1 MHYKNMNSER
11 REKLY
16 QFVQDQISQGVFR
29 TRAYVYN
36 DRGEH
41 NPQRSMFLLMQ
52 KYIHTFL
59 EGDAAV
65 RWLVMPGLR
74 GAGKTTL
81 LAQLYN
87 NANVPAERKLFLSV
101 DQVTQTFGASLQ
113 EIIQIYEEIVG
124 GSFEQLKEPVLLFL
138 DEVQYDKNWAGF
150 LKTIYDRTR
159 KVFIV
164 ATGSSALMINVN
176 ADVARR
182 AVSETLYPMSFTEFI
197 KIKFNQYEEAGF
209 GAELRK
215 TLLDSKSAEEVYG
228 RLLSC
233 KVRVHKYWQSIGKQ
247 EISHYINYG
256 TLPYMVAL
264 KNEALVYDQIKKSLD
279 RVVSVDIPQI
289 GRFRPEV
296 ASKFQMLLYAIA
308 DSEQVSFNSL
318 SSTMEV
324 GRPTLMHMLDVLE
337 KTETV
342 TRIYPYGSHRKQ
354 VRKPSKYL
362 FTSPAFRAM
371 YFRFIG
377 STQKKEVY
385 EGKLMED
392 TVGLFLGRLC
402 DRRSIS
408 LTYDSA
414 AGGADFIVRDDSASI
429 AVEVGRGQ
437 KGFDQVIRTSKKV
450 KAKYGLVIS
459 SSELKINSQKTAVL
473 VPLEFFLLT

>member
-1 MHYKNMNSER
+1 MNSER

-36 DRGEH
+36 DRGER

-52 KYIHTFL
+52 KYVNTFL
-59 EGDAAV
+59 GGDAAV

-87 NANVPAERKLFLSV
+87 NENITLERKLFLSV

-124 GSFEQLKEPVLLFL
+124 GSFEQLKEPVFLFL
-138 DEVQYDKNWAGF
+138 DEVQYDKHWAGF

-176 ADVARR
+176 ADIARR

-197 KIKFNQYEEAGF
+197 KIKFNRYEEAGL

-215 TLLDSKSAEEVYG
+215 ALLDSKSAEEVYG

-233 KVRVHKYWQSIGKQ
+233 KAKVHQYWQSIGKQ

-308 DSEQVSFNSL
+308 DSEQISFNSL

-342 TRIYPYGSHRKQ
+342 MRIYPHGSHRKQ

-377 STQKKEVY
+377 STQKQEVY

-392 TVGLFLGRLC
+392 AVGLFLGRLC
-402 DRRSIS
+402 DRRSVF

-414 AGGADFIVRDDSASI
+414 AGGADFIVRDDTASI
-429 AVEVGRGQ
+429 AIEVGRGQ
-437 KGFDQVIRTSKKV
+437 KGFDQVMRTSKKI

-459 SSELKINSQKTAVL
+459 SSELKMNSQKTAVA

>member
-1 MHYKNMNSER
+1 MNGER

-16 QFVQDQISQGVFR
+16 QFVQDQISQGIFR
-29 TRAYVYN
+29 TRAYVFN
-36 DRGEH
+36 DRGDR

-52 KYIHTFL
+52 KYINTFL
-59 EGDAAV
+59 QGDAAV

-87 NANVPAERKLFLSV
+87 YADVPPERKLFLSV

-124 GSFEQLKEPVLLFL
+124 GSFERLEEPVLLFL
-138 DEVQYDKNWAGF
+138 DEVQYDKHWAVF

-197 KIKFNQYEEAGF
+197 KIKFNKYEVAGL
-209 GAELRK
+209 GGELRK
-215 TLLDSKSAEEVYG
+215 ALLESKTAEEVYG
-228 RLLSC
+228 RLALCSAR
-233 KVRVHKYWQSIGKQ
+233 VRQYWQAIGRQ
-247 EISHYINYG
+247 EITNYINYG

-289 GRFRPEV
+289 GRFRPEI

-308 DSEQVSFNSL
+308 DSDQISFNTL
-318 SSTMEV
+318 SSTMEI

-337 KTETV
+337 KTETI
-342 TRIYPYGSHRKQ
+342 TRIYPHGSHRKQ

-377 STQKKEVY
+377 STQKQEVY
-385 EGKLMED
+385 EGKLIED
-392 TVGLFLGRLC
+392 TVGLYLGRLC
-402 DRRSIS
+402 ERKSIF

-414 AGGADFIVRDDSASI
+414 AGGADFIVRNDDMAI
-429 AVEVGRGQ
+429 AIEAGRGQ
-437 KGFDQVIRTSKKV
+437 KGFEQVMSTAKKI

-459 SSELKINSQKTAVL
+459 SSELKINFQKNAVS
-473 VPLEFFLLT
+473 VPLEFFLLA